1 MCVYLKSM
9 GAVTTFLYTSKNS
22 QKKPLKGIVFDSGF
36 SNLNFLAMDLA
47 KQKTGMPNLIIEPAL
62 SLISD

>member
-1 MCVYLKSM
+1 M

-47 KQKTGMPNLIIEPAL
+47 K
-62 SLISD
+62 